1 MDILDEVLTDE
12 VVRSYGA
19 ALYAALRE
27 AATLHERLPE
37 LYDDAAAW
45 PPEEA
50 VVALPVLVDL
60 TKLLREHAAATGELI
75 VSLEHLKMG
84 LRGGCDRPAHWTLAG
99 AVERGWHDD
108 VWNI

>member
-27 AATLHERLPE
+27 AATLHGLLPE

-60 TKLLREHAAATGELI
+60 TKLLREQAAATWELI

-84 LRGGCDRPAHWTLAG
+84 LRGSCDRPAHWTLAG